1 MKRRGVGVR
10 HLAFH
15 DLVLKNRVV
24 SRHHIPFVKVVTKA
38 CQTSRVGEDD
48 YFLVGAGVGVGVVM
62 AHSRRACEFISVV

>member
-1 MKRRGVGVR
+1 MR

-48 YFLVGAGVGVGVVM
+48 YFLVGGGGGNGT
-62 AHSRRACEFISVV
+62 F

>member
-1 MKRRGVGVR
+1 MR

-48 YFLVGAGVGVGVVM
+48 YFLVGGGVVM